1 MMGAAVGFA
10 LVSAV
15 VYGLS
20 DFAGGVTSRRTSAWG
35 VAVAGAIAAF
45 VVVGLV
51 VAFDPRLPGVS
62 DTLWAAL
69 AGIGSGFG
77 GGFLYR
83 GFAAGQIAV
92 VAPVSAVGA
101 AVLPAMVGFA
111 IGERLGVLP
120 TLGVLLALPGIVL
133 VSREPGAAAARRE
146 AGLAEGRPAPRWA
159 SGLLDGLLGGAGF
172 GLLFIALG
180 QVSDEA
186 GFAPLAFAQ
195 LVGVVTL
202 VAVAGVVGGDWRPDR
217 TAWLGGAVAGTAAAG
232 ANLAYQVSVQQ
243 GFLTVSAVLTALY
256 PAVTVVL
263 AAAVLRERIAPSQAA
278 GLAVCGAAVLLVAT
292 GG

>member
-1 MMGAAVGFA
+1 MGAAVGFA
-10 LVSAV
+10 LVSAF

-35 VAVAGAIAAF
+35 VAVAGAVSAF

-51 VAFDPRLPGVS
+51 VAFDPAVPGRS
-62 DTLWAAL
+62 DTLWAVL
-69 AGIGSGFG
+69 AGVGSGFG

-101 AVLPAMVGFA
+101 AVLPAVVGFGL
-111 IGERLGVLP
+111 GERLGSLP

-146 AGLAEGRPAPRWA
+146 ARRTSGERGPRWA
-159 SGLLDGLLGGAGF
+159 DGLVDGLLGGAGF

-180 QVSDEA
+180 QVSDDA
-186 GFAPLAFAQ
+186 GFAPLGIAQ
-195 LVGVVTL
+195 LVGIVTL
-202 VAVAGVVGGDWRPDR
+202 VLVATVVGGSWRPDR
-217 TAWLGGAVAGTAAAG
+217 TAWIGGAVAGAAAAG

-263 AAAVLRERIAPSQAA
+263 AALVLRERITGSQGA
-278 GLAVCGAAVLLVAT
+278 GLGVCGAAVLLVAS

>member
-1 MMGAAVGFA
+1 MGAAIGFA

-35 VAVAGAIAAF
+35 VAVAGAVTAF
-45 VVVGLV
+45 VVVAAV
-51 VAFDPRLPGVS
+51 VLLDPALPGVADAS
-62 DTLWAAL
+62 WAVL
-69 AGIGSGFG
+69 AGVGSGLG

-83 GFAAGQIAV
+83 GFAAGQMAV

-101 AVLPAMVGFA
+101 AVLPAVVGFA
-111 IGERLGVLP
+111 LGERLGLLP
-120 TLGVLLALPGIVL
+120 TIGVVLALPGILL
-133 VSREPGAAAARRE
+133 VSREPGSAAARRE
-146 AGLAEGRPAPRWA
+146 ARRTRSAAAPRWA
-159 SGLLDGLLGGAGF
+159 DGLLDGLLGGAGF

-180 QVSDEA
+180 QVTDAA
-186 GFAPLAFAQ
+186 GFAPLAIAQ
-195 LVGVVTL
+195 LVGVLTL
-202 VAVAGVVGGDWRPDR
+202 VAVAGVVGGGWRPDR
-217 TAWLGGAVAGTAAAG
+217 TAWVGGAVAGTAAAG

-256 PAVTVVL
+256 PAVTVLL
-263 AAAVLRERIAPSQAA
+263 AAAVLRERIAASQGA
-278 GLAVCGAAVLLVAT
+278 GLGVCGIAVLLVAS

>member
-1 MMGAAVGFA
+1 MGAAVGFA
-10 LVSAV
+10 LVSAF

-35 VAVAGAIAAF
+35 VAVAGAVSAF

-51 VAFDPRLPGVS
+51 VAFDPAVPGRS
-62 DTLWAAL
+62 DTLWAVL
-69 AGIGSGFG
+69 AGVGSGFG

-101 AVLPAMVGFA
+101 AVLPAVVGFGL
-111 IGERLGVLP
+111 GERLGSLP

-146 AGLAEGRPAPRWA
+146 ARRTSGERGPRWA
-159 SGLLDGLLGGAGF
+159 DGLVDGLLGGAGF

-180 QVSDEA
+180 QVSDDA
-186 GFAPLAFAQ
+186 GFAPLGIAQ
-195 LVGVVTL
+195 LVGIVTL
-202 VAVAGVVGGDWRPDR
+202 VLVATVVGGSWRPDR
-217 TAWLGGAVAGTAAAG
+217 TAWIGGAVAGTAAAG

-263 AAAVLRERIAPSQAA
+263 AALVLRERITASQGA
-278 GLAVCGAAVLLVAT
+278 GLAVCGAAVLLVAS